1 MRAVNCHL
9 STVNSLCLRG
19 KMFDFITDTNTF
31 KLIIPGQSP
40 FRLFAQSKNEFL
52 IDDEI
57 KVEFVWDE
65 SNKLKSVIIYQHG
78 IKSYQGNKVK

>member
-1 MRAVNCHL
+1 
-9 STVNSLCLRG
+9 
-19 KMFDFITDTNTF
+19 MFDVITDTNTL

-78 IKSYQGNKVK
+78 